1 MLWFLAALLAA
12 PTPAPVHH
20 KTKLAVMDVR
30 LSAELEP
37 AYGPFLTQVL
47 AGEVAD
53 RRGLAPLVS
62 ADIRALLGFEKTRQN
77 LGCDENSESCM
88 AELAGAL
95 GVDEVVHA
103 SVAVA
108 GAQYLI
114 TVTRLDAHKALPLG
128 RFADSTPRDQAAL
141 VHAMR
146 VAAWKLFGG
155 AEPAPLPPP
164 PIAEPARA
172 PSTST
177 AAAAQPAP
185 EAAPAAATEAPRD
198 TSNTRRTWAIVAA
211 AGAVGLAGTGAGFGL
226 VALHAA
232 NQNDSATARPR
243 AHAADLFFAGA
254 ALTGAAAVW
263 LWLGGADASAS
274 SSTQAAIAPASH
286 GAALVVA
293 RSF

>member
-12 PTPAPVHH
+12 PSPAPVHH

-30 LSAELEP
+30 LSAEVES

-108 GAQYLI
+108 GTQYLI

-128 RFADSTPRDQAAL
+128 RFAASTPREQAAL

-155 AEPAPLPPP
+155 AEPAIP
-164 PIAEPARA
+164 
-172 PSTST
+172 
-177 AAAAQPAP
+177 
-185 EAAPAAATEAPRD
+185 AAPAPVTAAPATPVAPTETAPSAATEAPRE
-198 TSNTRRTWAIVAA
+198 TSNVRRTWAIVATAGA
-211 AGAVGLAGTGAGFGL
+211 AGLAATGAGFGL

-232 NQNDSATARPR
+232 NENDSATARPR
-243 AHAADLFFAGA
+243 AHAADIFFASA
-254 ALTGAAAVW
+254 VLTSAAAVW
-263 LWLGGADASAS
+263 LWLGVSDTSAAP
-274 SSTQAAIAPASH
+274 STQAAIAPVDR
-286 GAALVVA
+286 GAALIVA